1 MVKVDLQVLR
11 DIAASGYNPK
21 QMDTKILWEL
31 VRILT
36 ERNLNGTDV
45 TAPAM
50 GTLMAVVHHI
60 EQLEAQLF
68 AVMPK
73 DDNLH

>member
-1 MVKVDLQVLR
+1 MVKVDLQILR
-11 DIAASGYNPK
+11 DVVARGYNPK
-21 QMDTKILWEL
+21 QMDTKILWEM

-36 ERNLNGTDV
+36 ERKLNGIDV

-50 GTLMAVVHHI
+50 GTLMTVVHHI

-68 AVMPK
+68 TVISK